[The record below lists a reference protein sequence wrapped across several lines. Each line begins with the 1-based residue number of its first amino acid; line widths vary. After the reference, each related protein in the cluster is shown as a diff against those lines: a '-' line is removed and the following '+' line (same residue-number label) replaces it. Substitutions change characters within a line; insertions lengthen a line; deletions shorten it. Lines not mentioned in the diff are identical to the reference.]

1 MMRFWAWLAN
11 SPYASIIKIAVGGA
25 LAAVLAVITNDD
37 GTPKET
43 SIFVILGAALIP
55 YILHLI
61 NPVSRAQYSAYREV
75 AFADDEVLKA
85 EKTVKRGIEKAEK
98 E

>member
-1 MMRFWAWLAN
+1 MEEGGSMLRFWTWLAN

-43 SIFVILGAALIP
+43 SIYVIVGAALIP

-61 NPVSRAQYSAYREV
+61 NPVSRAQYAVYKDGAEV
-75 AFADDEVLKA
+75 SDEIRKTVKKA
-85 EKTVKRGIEKAEK
+85 EKG
-98 E
+98 